1 MASERSGGERT
12 EFQTAEEQHEL
23 LKHRKYLSIVNCMP
37 KRYVVGIMA
46 FFGFCNIYALR
57 VNLSVAI
64 VAMTENQTK
73 HIGGNKTV
81 TIYPDFTYDAHTK
94 GIILGSFFYGYI
106 LTQIPG
112 GYLATRLGGKYLF
125 GGGVFL
131 TALFTL
137 ITPLCARW
145 SVYLLVAVRVL
156 EGLFEGVTYPSIH
169 AIWSKWAPPQE
180 KTKLATLAFS
190 GSYIGTVIS
199 LPMSA
204 ALAQTSAGWPSIF
217 YVFGSIAVLWFFMWC
232 YLVAESPAK
241 HPTISNAELEYI
253 QGNIGYTD
261 EQVQDVSPPWRSIL
275 TSLPVWAIVAAH
287 FAENW
292 GFYTWLTELPTFMNN
307 VLHFNMYQAGFLA
320 ALPYLVMAFVVQGSG
335 HLGDF
340 LRGRVQVSTEAVRKI
355 FTCGAFAFQ
364 VVFMIAAGYSTSRTS
379 CMVCLT
385 IAVGI
390 GGFAWGGFSVN
401 HLDIAPQF
409 ASILMGLSNTF
420 ATLPGIISPYLTGVI
435 VTTKG
440 DPGQW
445 QIVFYLAAIIYI
457 FGAIVYGLL
466 ASGVRQKW
474 AEVMT
479 GYLPHHEVIITTMPE
494 THQE

>member
-81 TIYPDFTYDAHTK
+81 
-94 GIILGSFFYGYI
+94 
-106 LTQIPG
+106 IPG

-145 SVYLLVAVRVL
+145 S
-156 EGLFEGVTYPSIH
+156 GVTYPSIH

-204 ALAQTSAGWPSIF
+204 ALAQTSAGWPK
-217 YVFGSIAVLWFFMWC
+217 
-232 YLVAESPAK
+232 SPAK

-435 VTTKG
+435 VTTK
-440 DPGQW
+440 
-445 QIVFYLAAIIYI
+445 IVFYLAAIIYI

>member
-1 MASERSGGERT
+1 MRPDET
-12 EFQTAEEQHEL
+12 KKMEFQTAEEQHDL
-23 LKHRKYLSIVNCMP
+23 LRHRRYLSLSLKLGTWIP

-64 VAMTENQTK
+64 VAMTSNHSQN
-73 HIGGNKTV
+73 IAGNKTLV
-81 TIYPDFTYDAHTK
+81 IYPDFHYDSHTK

-112 GYLATRLGGKYLF
+112 GYLANRLGGKYLF

-137 ITPLCARW
+137 VTPLCANW
-145 SVYLLVAVRVL
+145 SDYLLVAVRVL

-199 LPMSA
+199 LPLSA
-204 ALAQTSAGWPSIF
+204 ALAESAAGWPSIF
-217 YVFGSIAVLWFFMWC
+217 YVFGCLAILWFVLWC
-232 YLVAESPAK
+232 YLVSESPAK
-241 HPTISNAELEYI
+241 HPSISSAELEYI
-253 QGNIGYTD
+253 QGSIGYTE
-261 EQVQDVSPPWRSIL
+261 EQTQDLKPPWRSIL

-292 GFYTWLTELPTFMNN
+292 GFYTWLTELPTFMND

-320 ALPYLVMAFVVQGSG
+320 ALPYLIMAGVVQGSG

-340 LRGRVQVSTEAVRKI
+340 LRARRNVSTEAIRKI
-355 FTCGAFAFQ
+355 FTCGAFCFQ
-364 VVFMIAAGYSTSRTS
+364 IVFMIAAGYSSSRTS

-401 HLDIAPQF
+401 HLDIAPQY

-420 ATLPGIISPYLTGVI
+420 ATLPGIISPGLTGAI
-435 VTTKG
+435 VTSKG

-445 QIVFYLAAIIYI
+445 QIVFYIAAAIYV
-457 FGAIVYGLL
+457 FGAVVYGLL
-466 ASGVRQKW
+466 ASGSRQKW
-474 AEVMT
+474 AEVPT
-479 GYLPHHEVIITTMPE
+479 GYLPHRDTGEGELVD
-494 THQE
+494 